1 MKTCDCTST
10 QPAPEALLAL
20 ERFDFAPLLRTLR
33 ALSVQASASGVQP
46 LSSLDNP
53 EALDRIV
60 FEGWPYLAEL
70 LSLYDR
76 VIDAENY
83 ISTADL
89 QVKGLA
95 SIISYAPRPA
105 TSAVGTLIADANNR
119 SCNLQG
125 PLAFHASTPSS
136 TSPARI
142 EPEKR
147 GPISSAVN
155 TLRIAQIRAPE
166 APAHFYLE
174 SSSAAPVRGAP
185 LLFMWKESAISLHGT
200 EIQSID
206 TFEDLSG
213 EQLIEIQVTTP
224 PSIPNSTALND
235 ISLLSPSQRAYTL
248 PPTFK
253 RTHDDKSA
261 VTEGDPF
268 YSDSKV
274 YGGLLQLFIGGYKGS
289 VAIPIPGK
297 KTKTASVIFLDGVYH
312 AIAPGDILIIQSG
325 PSFHAA
331 RVVNTGEMSEPLKDL
346 DSVHVP
352 VTNIT
357 ISPALPA
364 NFVTKDTTNRLI
376 IHYNFHDIGRL
387 TRPAKHLL
395 APADLLNKEILLEGL
410 YDPPPPGLE
419 PKELIL
425 QDANG
430 VGVLV
435 KGTLAFKEDGSATM
449 TITEGEWD
457 EQTMLRVPV
466 TVHGNVLHVSVG
478 ETVRDEV
485 LGDGDASIPFQ
496 SFQLKKYPLTYL
508 AADNERGYAST
519 LEVRVGGVLWEERT
533 SFYRASP
540 TDRVYVV
547 RHDDEQRT
555 TITFGDG
562 IRGARPSTGKAN
574 VRASYRFG
582 GGAAPIPAGSVTQ
595 IVRGA
600 PGLVRVY
607 NPAPLTGGSD
617 RESPRQIR
625 KNGPASAL
633 VLGRLV
639 GLPDFGARAQATPG
653 VLQSK
658 VERAWDKRAQQ
669 AVAKVWFIPTAAGG
683 DDLLA
688 ARLRRGLEA
697 LAEEGTIVQAVRAQP
712 IDERLRITVVVD
724 PARLHDDV
732 IAAVHAVLSDP
743 EDGLLALA
751 NARIG
756 GTLMRAELAAAIR
769 SVPGVLDI
777 HAINLAAGPFPAP
790 GLRAYAGRYFD
801 FLGPDGNST
810 IIDALDPERR
820 PCTNTGS

>member
-10 QPAPEALLAL
+10 QPAPDALLAL

-33 ALSVQASASGVQP
+33 ALSVQASVSGVQP

-89 QVKGLA
+89 QVKGLT
-95 SIISYAPRPA
+95 SILSYVPRPS
-105 TSAVGTLIADANNR
+105 TSPSGAIIAHANNQ
-119 SCNLQG
+119 SSILKST
-125 PLAFHASTPSS
+125 LAFHASDASS
-136 TSPARI
+136 RPPETV
-142 EPEKR
+142 EPEN
-147 GPISSAVN
+147 GGAISSALN
-155 TLRIAQIRAPE
+155 ALRIAPLRAPE
-166 APAHFYLE
+166 APTHFFLE
-174 SSSAAPVRGAP
+174 PSTASPVRGTP
-185 LLFMWKESAISLHGT
+185 VLFMWKKSSISLHGT
-200 EIQSID
+200 EIQSVE
-206 TFEDLSG
+206 TFEGLTG
-213 EQLIEIQVTTP
+213 EQLVKLTVTSP
-224 PSIPNSTALND
+224 PSIPQPTTRDNIA
-235 ISLLSPSQRAYTL
+235 LLSPSQRAYAL
-248 PPTFK
+248 PPTFQVSYDNESIELNSN
-253 RTHDDKSA
+253 TFDI
-261 VTEGDPF
+261 
-268 YSDSKV
+268 SDTI
-274 YGGLLQLFIGGYKGS
+274 LFKNLEIFVGGYKGS
-289 VAIPIPGK
+289 ISLPS
-297 KTKTASVIFLDGVYH
+297 TDKTAQTTSKIVLDGVYH
-312 AIAPGDILIIQSG
+312 AIAPGDLIIAQSG
-325 PSFHAA
+325 ASFHAA
-331 RVVNTGEMSEPLKDL
+331 RVVNTNETSEQLKDL
-346 DSVHVP
+346 PSVQIP
-352 VTNIT
+352 VTNIR

-364 NFVTKDTTNRLI
+364 NFVTTTTTNRLI

-582 GGAAPIPAGSVTQ
+582 GGAAPVPAGSVTQ

-658 VERAWDKRAQQ
+658 VERAWDERAQQ

-801 FLGPDGNST
+801 FLGPDGSST